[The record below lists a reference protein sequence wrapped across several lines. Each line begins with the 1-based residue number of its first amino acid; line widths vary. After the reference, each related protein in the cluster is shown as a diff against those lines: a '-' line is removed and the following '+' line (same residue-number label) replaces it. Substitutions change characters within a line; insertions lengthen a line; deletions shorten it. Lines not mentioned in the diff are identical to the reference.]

1 MGRNLSGKAETMST
15 NVEKKTVKVNITEI
29 VSVTTCADL
38 TLPPGAGLC
47 IDTVHGPV
55 YLVSALLHTHMI
67 SPCLKKSYPLKEKT
81 ETGKIW
87 NLHKKT
93 GSRFMGVVG
102 WMAGCDSSGVYDLCE
117 REEWCFSRY
126 YHRLITHTHT
136 LHTLS
141 LLFNHI

>member
-55 YLVSALLHTHMI
+55 YLVSVSLHSHMI
-67 SPCLKKSYPLKEKT
+67 SPCLKNGCPLKEKT
-81 ETGKIW
+81 ETGK
-87 NLHKKT
+87 
-93 GSRFMGVVG
+93 M
-102 WMAGCDSSGVYDLCE
+102 
-117 REEWCFSRY
+117 
-126 YHRLITHTHT
+126 
-136 LHTLS
+136 
-141 LLFNHI
+141 